1 MLKQRLQVRKHEQGF
16 TLIEL
21 MIVVA
26 IIGILAAI
34 AVPNFISYRNKSR
47 VAAAVGTS
55 EGIRAAFAS
64 FAADAPNNTYPA
76 EGIIGNYTQLANV
89 LNAHGA
95 SLPSTSPASVGFT
108 TIAYASSDGSNYTL
122 TITTL
127 VPTGITGSTLTVTPE
142 GIAKSAPTP

>member
-1 MLKQRLQVRKHEQGF
+1 MLRQRLQVRKREQGF

-64 FAADAPNNTYPA
+64 YAADSLNNLYPLA
-76 EGIIGNYTQLANV
+76 GSIGTSYSDLRTIVNRN
-89 LNAHGA
+89 GA
-95 SLPSTSPASVGFT
+95 SLPTPATRVGFST
-108 TIAYASSDGSNYTL
+108 VSYASADRSNYTL
-122 TITTL
+122 TIIIT
-127 VPTGITGSTLTVTPE
+127 VPTGIVGRTLVITPE
-142 GIAKSAPTP
+142 GIVRQ